1 MGVAQDVH
9 RFGFHMGVT
18 AVGWV
23 VYKAIEAPSSSLS
36 KSRVYASS
44 SLVLSLSLLLAAI
57 KQIGLFHIFVFS
69 IVFIFRKIIF
79 ILKSQACVHHL
90 SVSFVSAR
98 GF

>member
-44 SLVLSLSLLLAAI
+44 SLVLSLTLACCD
-57 KQIGLFHIFVFS
+57 KTNWSFSYFRVFHRF
-69 IVFIFRKIIF
+69 
-79 ILKSQACVHHL
+79 HL
-90 SVSFVSAR
+90 PKNNFHPKKPGVCSSSVSVVCECAWLQ
-98 GF
+98 